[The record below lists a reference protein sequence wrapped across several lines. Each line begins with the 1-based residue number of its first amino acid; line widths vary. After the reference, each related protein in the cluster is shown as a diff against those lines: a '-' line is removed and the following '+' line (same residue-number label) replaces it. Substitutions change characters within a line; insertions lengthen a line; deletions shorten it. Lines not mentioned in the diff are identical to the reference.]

1 MINPDKYGNLKKKN
15 PLSFIMRHVSL
26 LVTEIQK
33 QPRFSG
39 GKIYIHGGHPQK
51 KKRYGEGG
59 MLILTFPF
67 LP

>member
-1 MINPDKYGNLKKKN
+1 
-15 PLSFIMRHVSL
+15 MRQVSL

-51 KKRYGEGG
+51 KKKRYGEGG